1 MVTNAQLTAAQ
12 QDCLEAAY
20 LVAGAEGRARIT
32 DIAAE
37 LGTRLPTVVR
47 NVARLKQLKLVRQSE
62 REPVEL
68 TSRGEQLAT
77 QLAHRHR
84 DLAQFLTAVLGVDA
98 EVADGEACM
107 IEHGVSAA
115 TAMRLH
121 RFLEKWERIEPALRR
136 RLKVDKPRPGKS
148 LFRLIRPVR
157 GTGRHR

>member
-1 MVTNAQLTAAQ
+1 MITEHQLTAAQ
-12 QDCLEAAY
+12 QDCLEAAW
-20 LVAGAEGRARIT
+20 LVAGDDGQARIT

-47 NVARLKQLKLVRQSE
+47 CVARLKELALVRQSD

-68 TSRGEQLAT
+68 TPRGAELAA

-84 DLAQFLTAVLGVDA
+84 DLAAFLAGVLGVDA
-98 EVADGEACM
+98 EKAYSEACV
-107 IEHGVSAA
+107 IEHGISAA

-121 RFLEKWERIEPALRR
+121 RFLEKWDGLDPAVRR
-136 RLKVDKPRPGKS
+136 RLRVGKPPAGKS

>member
-1 MVTNAQLTAAQ
+1 MVTAHQLTAAQ
-12 QDCLEAAY
+12 QDCLEAAW
-20 LVAGAEGRARIT
+20 LVAGPDGQARIT

-47 NVARLKQLKLVRQSE
+47 SVARLKQLGLLRQSN

-68 TSRGEQLAT
+68 TARGSELAS

-84 DLAQFLTAVLGVDA
+84 DLAEFLHKVLGVDA
-98 EVADGEACM
+98 QTAHSEACT
-107 IEHGVSAA
+107 IEHGVSAD

-121 RFLEKWERIEPALRR
+121 RFLEKWNELDPAMRR
-136 RLKVDKPRPGKS
+136 RLRAGRSRSGES
-148 LFRLIRPVR
+148 LFAMIRPVR

>member
-1 MVTNAQLTAAQ
+1 MVTNEQLTAAQ

-20 LVAGAEGRARIT
+20 LVAGASGQARIT

-47 NVARLKQLKLVRQSE
+47 NVARLKELKLVRQSE
-62 REPVEL
+62 REPVAL
-68 TSRGEQLAT
+68 TPRGEQLAV

-84 DLAQFLTAVLGVDA
+84 DLAQFLSAVLGVDPG
-98 EVADGEACM
+98 VADSEACK
-107 IEHGVSAA
+107 IEHGISAA

-121 RFLEKWERIEPALRR
+121 RFLQRWERLDPAVRR
-136 RLKVDKPRPGKS
+136 RLKPGKPRPEQS